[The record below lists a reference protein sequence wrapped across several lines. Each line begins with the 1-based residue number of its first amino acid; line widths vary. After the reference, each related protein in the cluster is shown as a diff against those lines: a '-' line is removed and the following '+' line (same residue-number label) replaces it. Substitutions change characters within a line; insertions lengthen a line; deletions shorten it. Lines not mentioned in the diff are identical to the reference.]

1 MFFGIL
7 IGINIGMFLA
17 ITILSKFKMK
27 EFLRLGMIIV
37 HVLERGELDEDK
49 EDKSRNL

>member
-7 IGINIGMFLA
+7 IGMNIGMFLA
-17 ITILSKFKMK
+17 IAILSRFKMK

-37 HVLERGELDEDK
+37 HVLESGELNEK
-49 EDKSRNL
+49 R